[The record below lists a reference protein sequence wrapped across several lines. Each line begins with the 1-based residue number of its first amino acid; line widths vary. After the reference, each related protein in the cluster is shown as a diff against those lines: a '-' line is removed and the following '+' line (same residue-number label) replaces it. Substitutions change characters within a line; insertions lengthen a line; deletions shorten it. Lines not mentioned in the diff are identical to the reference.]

1 MVRDNPPVATGVGNP
16 TGLRGGKADDPSLSS
31 ETVKSADKTTSPTTI
46 RAHKQPSL
54 IWLLISRVVLP
65 LILLIG
71 AAVGF
76 VRIRALLAP
85 RVEVANVV
93 AQLRAGGQAR
103 WQAVAYLTPFIY
115 DERYDDLRRDP
126 VLATALA
133 DSLAEELDQPVAG
146 YSDMSIAAR
155 AHLCRMIRRMD
166 VPAVIPCLVKA
177 VRWRGGGSPELDS
190 PVRKAAA
197 EGLYQLGE
205 RLGPEVLRAYP
216 EVLPALL
223 VAVDDPVD
231 PVRSAAAL
239 ALGLHG
245 GPEACDKL
253 ETLLGDPNP
262 AVRYNAAIGL
272 AMAGDAAGIAILE
285 ELFHSKE
292 TEKLATTGNLES
304 INGMRTRQLLV
315 LGLRSVNRLMDMD
328 PTAPVEDL
336 RPVLNHLQ
344 YSLVPE
350 DVKQLAFQVEVKLN
364 QRTVR

>member
-1 MVRDNPPVATGVGNP
+1 MVRDNPPVATGVGEP
-16 TGLRGGKADDPSLSS
+16 TGLRRGKAEDASLSS
-31 ETVKSADKTTSPTTI
+31 GTGKPTDKTTTPPTI
-46 RAHKQPSL
+46 RPHRQPSL
-54 IWLLISRVVLP
+54 VWLLISRVVLP
-65 LILLIG
+65 LVLVTGIAL
-71 AAVGF
+71 GF
-76 VRIRALLAP
+76 ARVRGLLAP
-85 RVEVANVV
+85 RVEVGNVV
-93 AQLRAGGQAR
+93 AQLRLGGQTR
-103 WQAVAYLTPFIY
+103 WQAVAYLTPFIF
-115 DERYDDLRRDP
+115 DQRYDDLRRDP
-126 VLATALA
+126 VLAQALA
-133 DSLAEELDQPVAG
+133 DCLTEELDQPLAG

-155 AHLCRMIRRMD
+155 AHLCRMIRCMD
-166 VPAVIPCLVKA
+166 VPSVIPSLVKA
-177 VRWRGGGSPELDS
+177 VQWRGGGSPEMDS

-205 RLGPEVLRAYP
+205 RLGPEVLQTYP

-262 AVRYNAAIGL
+262 AIRYNAAIGL

-315 LGLRSVNRLMDMD
+315 MGLRSVNRLMDMD
-328 PTAPVEDL
+328 PTAPVDGL
-336 RPVLNHLQ
+336 RPVLSQLQ